1 LDFSLETEEFG
12 AKKVIDLKEGGSQ
25 IPVTEENKEEY
36 VRLVVEHRLETSI
49 QNQAKAFLEG
59 FYE

>member
-12 AKKVIDLKEGGSQ
+12 AKKIIDLKDGGSD

-36 VRLVVEHRLETSI
+36 VKLVVEHRLETSI
-49 QNQAKAFLEG
+49 QKQAQAFLAG

>member
-1 LDFSLETEEFG
+1 M
-12 AKKVIDLKEGGSQ
+12 IDLKEGGSN
-25 IPVTEENKEEY
+25 IPVTEENKGEY

-49 QNQAKAFLEG
+49 QKQAKAFLGG